1 MLTNALE
8 VRALCETL
16 HNEAIRKAVHDI
28 NAWRESQMEAM
39 MEDLV
44 NCITSPDPDIETMAR
59 NVGNLD
65 PRIAKWV
72 TTIHT
77 PLRKAAI

>member
-1 MLTNALE
+1 
-8 VRALCETL
+8 
-16 HNEAIRKAVHDI
+16 
-28 NAWRESQMEAM
+28 